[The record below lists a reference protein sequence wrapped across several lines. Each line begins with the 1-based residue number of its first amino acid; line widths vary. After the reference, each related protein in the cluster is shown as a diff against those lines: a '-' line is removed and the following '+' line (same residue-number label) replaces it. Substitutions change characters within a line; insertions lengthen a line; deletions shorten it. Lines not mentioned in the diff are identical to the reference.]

1 MYWEKDVVISIKN
14 DNLRQIA
21 GIDEINSIK
30 SKLTAVNSQN
40 TFSDLLQNCLR
51 ETAISTPNG
60 ALQPLDKEQVAL
72 LVKSIQIQMNRQ
84 LFNVVFNNGEENNL
98 FPSRNLSYYTQKTT
112 FPLIEASKNRQ
123 VAPKNDVK
131 QSGFNLDT
139 FIDKAARKYEVD
151 PDLIRSVIKAESNFD
166 SQATSS
172 KGAMGLMQLMPE
184 TANDLGVKN
193 AYDPE
198 ENIMGGTRYLKSLL
212 ERYHGKTELALAAYN
227 WGMGNVERNPHQL
240 PKETSTYIARI
251 NGYYKNL
258 KASV

>member
-1 MYWEKDVVISIKN
+1 MVIPIKSN
-14 DNLRQIA
+14 NLQQIA
-21 GIDEINSIK
+21 GINDINSIK
-30 SKLTAVNSQN
+30 SKLPALNSQN
-40 TFSDLLQNCLR
+40 TFSDLLQNCLK
-51 ETAISTPNG
+51 ETTTSTISG
-60 ALQPLDKEQVAL
+60 AVLQPLDKEQIVL

-84 LFNVVFNNGEENNL
+84 LFNVVFNNGGENNL
-98 FPSRNLSYYTQKTT
+98 LPSRNLSEYTQKTNFT
-112 FPLIEASKNRQ
+112 LMDASKNRQ
-123 VAPKNDVK
+123 VVPKNDVS
-131 QSGFNLDT
+131 QGGLNLDT
-139 FIDKAARKYEVD
+139 IIERAARKYEVD
-151 PDLIRSVIKAESNFD
+151 PDLIRSVIKTESNFD

-184 TANDLGVKN
+184 TARDLGVKN

-227 WGMGNVERNPHQL
+227 WGMGNVERNSHQL

-258 KASV
+258 KAST